1 MNDLD
6 NLPIPDNSNE
16 IDIDGLKQIISS
28 RDEYRK
34 AKDMGRTVT
43 RERVVE
49 EPKEDKRRV
58 YDINV
63 LLETAKNE
71 VNKNNEVEGKK
82 LINANFLTD
91 LDDANVPS
99 NDLVEVSEVTSENEK
114 EKEVSNTDS
123 LPLDIL
129 VDLKGTDN
137 TVVTDPIVKD
147 EVTMIEKIKD
157 GETFYSGSFNFTKKD
172 FADEEDDDNFDH
184 SKTQKNHRHIS
195 HLLGLYPG
203 KGINSNTPELME
215 AAINTLNDRGDESTG
230 WARAY
235 KLNLWARVKDGNRAY
250 SILQGLLRGCTFD
263 NLFDFHPPFQ
273 LDGNFGGSAGIA
285 EMLIQS
291 HEGYIELLPASPDA
305 WRNGSFKGLCARH
318 GFVVDAKWENFNPTA
333 VTIKST
339 IGGICHIKSNCEAI
353 LCDGR
358 SVPMMSKNGIVSF
371 DTLPDKTYTL
381 VF

>member
-1 MNDLD
+1 MESRMEKYYKENPEYYKRSKRNEALYRDITRDMNDLD

-99 NDLVEVSEVTSENEK
+99 NDLVEVSEVTSENGK

-172 FADEEDDDNFDH
+172 FADEEDDDNFFEE
-184 SKTQKNHRHIS
+184 KS
-195 HLLGLYPG
+195 HTGLKLFFLIIGLVLLIAVIYL
-203 KGINSNTPELME
+203 
-215 AAINTLNDRGDESTG
+215 AITKYVL
-230 WARAY
+230 
-235 KLNLWARVKDGNRAY
+235 
-250 SILQGLLRGCTFD
+250 
-263 NLFDFHPPFQ
+263 
-273 LDGNFGGSAGIA
+273 
-285 EMLIQS
+285 
-291 HEGYIELLPASPDA
+291 
-305 WRNGSFKGLCARH
+305 
-318 GFVVDAKWENFNPTA
+318 
-333 VTIKST
+333 
-339 IGGICHIKSNCEAI
+339 
-353 LCDGR
+353 
-358 SVPMMSKNGIVSF
+358 
-371 DTLPDKTYTL
+371 
-381 VF
+381 

>member
-1 MNDLD
+1 MESRMEKYYRENPEYYKRSKRNADLYKDIDNNINDLE

-16 IDIDGLKQIISS
+16 IDINGLKQIISS

-34 AKDMGRTVT
+34 AKDMGRTIT
-43 RERVVE
+43 RKRVE
-49 EPKEDKRRV
+49 EEPREEKRRV

-172 FADEEDDDNFDH
+172 FADEEDDDNFFEE
-184 SKTQKNHRHIS
+184 KS
-195 HLLGLYPG
+195 HTGLKLFFLIIGLVLLIAVIYL
-203 KGINSNTPELME
+203 
-215 AAINTLNDRGDESTG
+215 AITKYVL
-230 WARAY
+230 
-235 KLNLWARVKDGNRAY
+235 
-250 SILQGLLRGCTFD
+250 
-263 NLFDFHPPFQ
+263 
-273 LDGNFGGSAGIA
+273 
-285 EMLIQS
+285 
-291 HEGYIELLPASPDA
+291 
-305 WRNGSFKGLCARH
+305 
-318 GFVVDAKWENFNPTA
+318 
-333 VTIKST
+333 
-339 IGGICHIKSNCEAI
+339 
-353 LCDGR
+353 
-358 SVPMMSKNGIVSF
+358 
-371 DTLPDKTYTL
+371 
-381 VF
+381 

>member
-1 MNDLD
+1 MESRMEKYYRDDLSTFERTKRNQKLYNDISGQIDGLE
-6 NLPIPDNSNE
+6 NLPIDDNVNE
-16 IDIDGLKQIISS
+16 IDVSNLKSIISS

-99 NDLVEVSEVTSENEK
+99 NDLVEVSEVTSENGK

-172 FADEEDDDNFDH
+172 FADEEDDDNFFEE
-184 SKTQKNHRHIS
+184 KS
-195 HLLGLYPG
+195 HTGLKLFFLIIGLVLL
-203 KGINSNTPELME
+203 
-215 AAINTLNDRGDESTG
+215 AAVIYL
-230 WARAY
+230 
-235 KLNLWARVKDGNRAY
+235 
-250 SILQGLLRGCTFD
+250 
-263 NLFDFHPPFQ
+263 
-273 LDGNFGGSAGIA
+273 
-285 EMLIQS
+285 
-291 HEGYIELLPASPDA
+291 
-305 WRNGSFKGLCARH
+305 
-318 GFVVDAKWENFNPTA
+318 
-333 VTIKST
+333 
-339 IGGICHIKSNCEAI
+339 AI
-353 LCDGR
+353 TKYVL
-358 SVPMMSKNGIVSF
+358 
-371 DTLPDKTYTL
+371 
-381 VF
+381 

>member
-1 MNDLD
+1 MESRMEKYYKENPEYYKRSKRNEALYRDITRDMNDLD

-91 LDDANVPS
+91 LDDANLPS

-172 FADEEDDDNFDH
+172 FADEDDDDNFFEE
-184 SKTQKNHRHIS
+184 KS
-195 HLLGLYPG
+195 HTGLKLFFLIIGLVLL
-203 KGINSNTPELME
+203 
-215 AAINTLNDRGDESTG
+215 AAVIYL
-230 WARAY
+230 
-235 KLNLWARVKDGNRAY
+235 
-250 SILQGLLRGCTFD
+250 
-263 NLFDFHPPFQ
+263 
-273 LDGNFGGSAGIA
+273 
-285 EMLIQS
+285 
-291 HEGYIELLPASPDA
+291 
-305 WRNGSFKGLCARH
+305 
-318 GFVVDAKWENFNPTA
+318 
-333 VTIKST
+333 
-339 IGGICHIKSNCEAI
+339 AI
-353 LCDGR
+353 TKYVL
-358 SVPMMSKNGIVSF
+358 
-371 DTLPDKTYTL
+371 
-381 VF
+381 

>member
-1 MNDLD
+1 MESRMEKYYKRSKRNEALYRDITRDMNDLD

-91 LDDANVPS
+91 LDDANLPS

-172 FADEEDDDNFDH
+172 FADEEDDDNLFEE
-184 SKTQKNHRHIS
+184 KS
-195 HLLGLYPG
+195 H
-203 KGINSNTPELME
+203 
-215 AAINTLNDRGDESTG
+215 TG
-230 WARAY
+230 
-235 KLNLWARVKDGNRAY
+235 VKVFFL
-250 SILQGLLRGCTFD
+250 IVGLL
-263 NLFDFHPPFQ
+263 L
-273 LDGNFGGSAGIA
+273 LAGVIY
-285 EMLIQS
+285 L
-291 HEGYIELLPASPDA
+291 
-305 WRNGSFKGLCARH
+305 
-318 GFVVDAKWENFNPTA
+318 
-333 VTIKST
+333 
-339 IGGICHIKSNCEAI
+339 AI
-353 LCDGR
+353 TKYVL
-358 SVPMMSKNGIVSF
+358 
-371 DTLPDKTYTL
+371 
-381 VF
+381 

>member
-91 LDDANVPS
+91 LDDANLPS

-172 FADEEDDDNFDH
+172 FADEEDDDNFFEE
-184 SKTQKNHRHIS
+184 KS
-195 HLLGLYPG
+195 HTGLKLFFLIIGLVLLIAVIYL
-203 KGINSNTPELME
+203 
-215 AAINTLNDRGDESTG
+215 AITKYVL
-230 WARAY
+230 
-235 KLNLWARVKDGNRAY
+235 
-250 SILQGLLRGCTFD
+250 
-263 NLFDFHPPFQ
+263 
-273 LDGNFGGSAGIA
+273 
-285 EMLIQS
+285 
-291 HEGYIELLPASPDA
+291 
-305 WRNGSFKGLCARH
+305 
-318 GFVVDAKWENFNPTA
+318 
-333 VTIKST
+333 
-339 IGGICHIKSNCEAI
+339 
-353 LCDGR
+353 
-358 SVPMMSKNGIVSF
+358 
-371 DTLPDKTYTL
+371 
-381 VF
+381 

>member
-1 MNDLD
+1 MEKYYKENPEYYKRSKRNEALYRDITRDMNDLD

-172 FADEEDDDNFDH
+172 FADEEDDDNFFEE
-184 SKTQKNHRHIS
+184 KS
-195 HLLGLYPG
+195 HTGLKLFFLIIGLVLL
-203 KGINSNTPELME
+203 
-215 AAINTLNDRGDESTG
+215 AAVIYL
-230 WARAY
+230 
-235 KLNLWARVKDGNRAY
+235 
-250 SILQGLLRGCTFD
+250 
-263 NLFDFHPPFQ
+263 
-273 LDGNFGGSAGIA
+273 
-285 EMLIQS
+285 
-291 HEGYIELLPASPDA
+291 
-305 WRNGSFKGLCARH
+305 
-318 GFVVDAKWENFNPTA
+318 
-333 VTIKST
+333 
-339 IGGICHIKSNCEAI
+339 AI
-353 LCDGR
+353 TKYVL
-358 SVPMMSKNGIVSF
+358 
-371 DTLPDKTYTL
+371 
-381 VF
+381 

>member
-1 MNDLD
+1 MESRMEKYYRENPEYYKRSKRNEALYKDISRDMNDLE

-16 IDIDGLKQIISS
+16 IDINGLKQIISS

-34 AKDMGRTVT
+34 AKDMGRTIP

-114 EKEVSNTDS
+114 EKEKEVSNTDS

-172 FADEEDDDNFDH
+172 FADDEEEDFFEE
-184 SKTQKNHRHIS
+184 KS
-195 HLLGLYPG
+195 HTGLKVFFLIIGLVLL
-203 KGINSNTPELME
+203 
-215 AAINTLNDRGDESTG
+215 AAVIYL
-230 WARAY
+230 
-235 KLNLWARVKDGNRAY
+235 
-250 SILQGLLRGCTFD
+250 
-263 NLFDFHPPFQ
+263 
-273 LDGNFGGSAGIA
+273 
-285 EMLIQS
+285 
-291 HEGYIELLPASPDA
+291 
-305 WRNGSFKGLCARH
+305 
-318 GFVVDAKWENFNPTA
+318 
-333 VTIKST
+333 
-339 IGGICHIKSNCEAI
+339 AI
-353 LCDGR
+353 TKYVL
-358 SVPMMSKNGIVSF
+358 K
-371 DTLPDKTYTL
+371 
-381 VF
+381 

>member
-1 MNDLD
+1 MESRMEKYYRENPEYYKRSKRNEALYKDVSRDMNDLE

-16 IDIDGLKQIISS
+16 IDINGLKQIISS

-99 NDLVEVSEVTSENEK
+99 NDLVEVSEVTSEK

-172 FADEEDDDNFDH
+172 FADEEEDFFEE
-184 SKTQKNHRHIS
+184 KS
-195 HLLGLYPG
+195 HTGL
-203 KGINSNTPELME
+203 KVFFLVI
-215 AAINTLNDRGDESTG
+215 
-230 WARAY
+230 
-235 KLNLWARVKDGNRAY
+235 
-250 SILQGLLRGCTFD
+250 GLL
-263 NLFDFHPPFQ
+263 L
-273 LDGNFGGSAGIA
+273 LAGVIY
-285 EMLIQS
+285 L
-291 HEGYIELLPASPDA
+291 
-305 WRNGSFKGLCARH
+305 
-318 GFVVDAKWENFNPTA
+318 
-333 VTIKST
+333 
-339 IGGICHIKSNCEAI
+339 AI
-353 LCDGR
+353 TKYVL
-358 SVPMMSKNGIVSF
+358 
-371 DTLPDKTYTL
+371 
-381 VF
+381 

>member
-1 MNDLD
+1 MESRMEKYYKENPEYYKRSKRNEALYRDITRDMNDLD

-91 LDDANVPS
+91 LDDANLPS

-172 FADEEDDDNFDH
+172 FADEEDDDNLFEE
-184 SKTQKNHRHIS
+184 KS
-195 HLLGLYPG
+195 H
-203 KGINSNTPELME
+203 
-215 AAINTLNDRGDESTG
+215 TG
-230 WARAY
+230 
-235 KLNLWARVKDGNRAY
+235 VKVFFL
-250 SILQGLLRGCTFD
+250 IVGLL
-263 NLFDFHPPFQ
+263 L
-273 LDGNFGGSAGIA
+273 LAGVIY
-285 EMLIQS
+285 L
-291 HEGYIELLPASPDA
+291 
-305 WRNGSFKGLCARH
+305 
-318 GFVVDAKWENFNPTA
+318 
-333 VTIKST
+333 
-339 IGGICHIKSNCEAI
+339 AI
-353 LCDGR
+353 TKYVL
-358 SVPMMSKNGIVSF
+358 
-371 DTLPDKTYTL
+371 
-381 VF
+381 

>member
-1 MNDLD
+1 MESRMEKYYRENPEYYKRSKRNVNLYKDIDNNINDLE

-16 IDIDGLKQIISS
+16 IDINGLKQIISS

-34 AKDMGRTVT
+34 AKDMGRTIT
-43 RERVVE
+43 RKRVE
-49 EPKEDKRRV
+49 EEPREEKRRV

-99 NDLVEVSEVTSENEK
+99 NDFVEVSEVTSEK

-172 FADEEDDDNFDH
+172 FADENDDDLFEE
-184 SKTQKNHRHIS
+184 KS
-195 HLLGLYPG
+195 H
-203 KGINSNTPELME
+203 
-215 AAINTLNDRGDESTG
+215 TG
-230 WARAY
+230 
-235 KLNLWARVKDGNRAY
+235 VKVFFL
-250 SILQGLLRGCTFD
+250 IVGLL
-263 NLFDFHPPFQ
+263 L
-273 LDGNFGGSAGIA
+273 LAGVIY
-285 EMLIQS
+285 L
-291 HEGYIELLPASPDA
+291 
-305 WRNGSFKGLCARH
+305 
-318 GFVVDAKWENFNPTA
+318 
-333 VTIKST
+333 
-339 IGGICHIKSNCEAI
+339 AI
-353 LCDGR
+353 TKYVL
-358 SVPMMSKNGIVSF
+358 
-371 DTLPDKTYTL
+371 
-381 VF
+381 

>member
-1 MNDLD
+1 MESRMEKYYKENPEYYKRSKRNEALYRDITRDMNDLD

-99 NDLVEVSEVTSENEK
+99 NDLVEVSEVTSENGK

-172 FADEEDDDNFDH
+172 FADEEDDDNFFEE
-184 SKTQKNHRHIS
+184 KS
-195 HLLGLYPG
+195 HTGL
-203 KGINSNTPELME
+203 KVFFLI
-215 AAINTLNDRGDESTG
+215 I
-230 WARAY
+230 
-235 KLNLWARVKDGNRAY
+235 
-250 SILQGLLRGCTFD
+250 GLL
-263 NLFDFHPPFQ
+263 L
-273 LDGNFGGSAGIA
+273 LAGVIY
-285 EMLIQS
+285 L
-291 HEGYIELLPASPDA
+291 
-305 WRNGSFKGLCARH
+305 
-318 GFVVDAKWENFNPTA
+318 
-333 VTIKST
+333 
-339 IGGICHIKSNCEAI
+339 AI
-353 LCDGR
+353 TKYVL
-358 SVPMMSKNGIVSF
+358 
-371 DTLPDKTYTL
+371 
-381 VF
+381 

>member
-1 MNDLD
+1 MESRMEKYYKENPEYYKRSKRNEALYRDITRDMNDLD

-91 LDDANVPS
+91 LDDANLPS

-172 FADEEDDDNFDH
+172 FADGEDDDNFFEE
-184 SKTQKNHRHIS
+184 KS
-195 HLLGLYPG
+195 HTGLKLFFLIIGLVLL
-203 KGINSNTPELME
+203 
-215 AAINTLNDRGDESTG
+215 AAVIYL
-230 WARAY
+230 
-235 KLNLWARVKDGNRAY
+235 
-250 SILQGLLRGCTFD
+250 
-263 NLFDFHPPFQ
+263 
-273 LDGNFGGSAGIA
+273 
-285 EMLIQS
+285 
-291 HEGYIELLPASPDA
+291 
-305 WRNGSFKGLCARH
+305 
-318 GFVVDAKWENFNPTA
+318 
-333 VTIKST
+333 
-339 IGGICHIKSNCEAI
+339 AI
-353 LCDGR
+353 TKYVL
-358 SVPMMSKNGIVSF
+358 
-371 DTLPDKTYTL
+371 
-381 VF
+381 

>member
-1 MNDLD
+1 MESRMEKYYKENPEYYKRSKRNEALYRDITRDMNDLD

-91 LDDANVPS
+91 LDDANLPS
-99 NDLVEVSEVTSENEK
+99 NDLVEVSEVTSENGK

-172 FADEEDDDNFDH
+172 FADEEDDDNLFEE
-184 SKTQKNHRHIS
+184 KS
-195 HLLGLYPG
+195 HTGLKLFFLIIGLVLL
-203 KGINSNTPELME
+203 
-215 AAINTLNDRGDESTG
+215 
-230 WARAY
+230 
-235 KLNLWARVKDGNRAY
+235 
-250 SILQGLLRGCTFD
+250 
-263 NLFDFHPPFQ
+263 
-273 LDGNFGGSAGIA
+273 
-285 EMLIQS
+285 
-291 HEGYIELLPASPDA
+291 
-305 WRNGSFKGLCARH
+305 
-318 GFVVDAKWENFNPTA
+318 TA
-333 VTIKST
+333 VIYL
-339 IGGICHIKSNCEAI
+339 AI
-353 LCDGR
+353 TKYVL
-358 SVPMMSKNGIVSF
+358 
-371 DTLPDKTYTL
+371 
-381 VF
+381 

>member
-1 MNDLD
+1 MESRMEKYYKENPEYYKRSKRNEALYRDITRDMNDLD

-91 LDDANVPS
+91 LDDANLPS

-172 FADEEDDDNFDH
+172 FADEEDDDNFFEE
-184 SKTQKNHRHIS
+184 KS
-195 HLLGLYPG
+195 HTGLKLFFLIIGLVLLIAVIYL
-203 KGINSNTPELME
+203 
-215 AAINTLNDRGDESTG
+215 AITKYVL
-230 WARAY
+230 
-235 KLNLWARVKDGNRAY
+235 
-250 SILQGLLRGCTFD
+250 
-263 NLFDFHPPFQ
+263 
-273 LDGNFGGSAGIA
+273 
-285 EMLIQS
+285 
-291 HEGYIELLPASPDA
+291 
-305 WRNGSFKGLCARH
+305 
-318 GFVVDAKWENFNPTA
+318 
-333 VTIKST
+333 
-339 IGGICHIKSNCEAI
+339 
-353 LCDGR
+353 
-358 SVPMMSKNGIVSF
+358 
-371 DTLPDKTYTL
+371 
-381 VF
+381 

>member
-1 MNDLD
+1 MESRMEKYYKENPEYYKRSKRNEALYRDITRDMNDLD

-172 FADEEDDDNFDH
+172 FADEEDDDNFFEE
-184 SKTQKNHRHIS
+184 KS
-195 HLLGLYPG
+195 HTGVKVFFLIVGLILLAGVIYL
-203 KGINSNTPELME
+203 
-215 AAINTLNDRGDESTG
+215 AITKYVL
-230 WARAY
+230 
-235 KLNLWARVKDGNRAY
+235 
-250 SILQGLLRGCTFD
+250 
-263 NLFDFHPPFQ
+263 
-273 LDGNFGGSAGIA
+273 
-285 EMLIQS
+285 
-291 HEGYIELLPASPDA
+291 
-305 WRNGSFKGLCARH
+305 
-318 GFVVDAKWENFNPTA
+318 
-333 VTIKST
+333 
-339 IGGICHIKSNCEAI
+339 
-353 LCDGR
+353 
-358 SVPMMSKNGIVSF
+358 
-371 DTLPDKTYTL
+371 
-381 VF
+381 

>member
-1 MNDLD
+1 MESRMEKYYKENPEYYKRSKRNEALYRDITRDMNDLD

-172 FADEEDDDNFDH
+172 FADEEDDDNFFEE
-184 SKTQKNHRHIS
+184 KS
-195 HLLGLYPG
+195 H
-203 KGINSNTPELME
+203 
-215 AAINTLNDRGDESTG
+215 TG
-230 WARAY
+230 
-235 KLNLWARVKDGNRAY
+235 VKVFFL
-250 SILQGLLRGCTFD
+250 IVGLL
-263 NLFDFHPPFQ
+263 L
-273 LDGNFGGSAGIA
+273 LAGVIY
-285 EMLIQS
+285 L
-291 HEGYIELLPASPDA
+291 
-305 WRNGSFKGLCARH
+305 
-318 GFVVDAKWENFNPTA
+318 
-333 VTIKST
+333 
-339 IGGICHIKSNCEAI
+339 AI
-353 LCDGR
+353 TKYVL
-358 SVPMMSKNGIVSF
+358 
-371 DTLPDKTYTL
+371 
-381 VF
+381 

>member
-1 MNDLD
+1 MESRMEKYYRENPEYYKRSKRNVNLYKDIDNDINDLE

-16 IDIDGLKQIISS
+16 IDINGLKQIISS

-34 AKDMGRTVT
+34 AKDMGRTIT
-43 RERVVE
+43 RKRVE
-49 EPKEDKRRV
+49 EEPREEKRRV

-99 NDLVEVSEVTSENEK
+99 NDFVEVSEVTSEK

-172 FADEEDDDNFDH
+172 FADEDDDDLIEE
-184 SKTQKNHRHIS
+184 KS
-195 HLLGLYPG
+195 HTGVKVFFLIVGVLLLAGVIYL
-203 KGINSNTPELME
+203 
-215 AAINTLNDRGDESTG
+215 AITKYVL
-230 WARAY
+230 
-235 KLNLWARVKDGNRAY
+235 
-250 SILQGLLRGCTFD
+250 
-263 NLFDFHPPFQ
+263 
-273 LDGNFGGSAGIA
+273 
-285 EMLIQS
+285 
-291 HEGYIELLPASPDA
+291 
-305 WRNGSFKGLCARH
+305 
-318 GFVVDAKWENFNPTA
+318 
-333 VTIKST
+333 
-339 IGGICHIKSNCEAI
+339 
-353 LCDGR
+353 
-358 SVPMMSKNGIVSF
+358 
-371 DTLPDKTYTL
+371 
-381 VF
+381 

>member
-1 MNDLD
+1 MESRMEKYYKENLEYYKRSKRNEALYRDITRDMNDLD

-71 VNKNNEVEGKK
+71 VNKNIEVEGKK

-172 FADEEDDDNFDH
+172 FADEEDDDNFFEE
-184 SKTQKNHRHIS
+184 KS
-195 HLLGLYPG
+195 HTGLKLFFLIIGLVLLIAVIYL
-203 KGINSNTPELME
+203 
-215 AAINTLNDRGDESTG
+215 AITKYVL
-230 WARAY
+230 
-235 KLNLWARVKDGNRAY
+235 
-250 SILQGLLRGCTFD
+250 
-263 NLFDFHPPFQ
+263 
-273 LDGNFGGSAGIA
+273 
-285 EMLIQS
+285 
-291 HEGYIELLPASPDA
+291 
-305 WRNGSFKGLCARH
+305 
-318 GFVVDAKWENFNPTA
+318 
-333 VTIKST
+333 
-339 IGGICHIKSNCEAI
+339 
-353 LCDGR
+353 
-358 SVPMMSKNGIVSF
+358 
-371 DTLPDKTYTL
+371 
-381 VF
+381 

>member
-1 MNDLD
+1 MESRMEKYYKENPEYYKRSKRNEALYRDITRDMNDLD

-114 EKEVSNTDS
+114 EKEKEVSNTDS

-172 FADEEDDDNFDH
+172 FADEEDDDNLFEE
-184 SKTQKNHRHIS
+184 KS
-195 HLLGLYPG
+195 HTGLKLFLLIIGLVLLIAVIY
-203 KGINSNTPELME
+203 L
-215 AAINTLNDRGDESTG
+215 AITKYVL
-230 WARAY
+230 
-235 KLNLWARVKDGNRAY
+235 
-250 SILQGLLRGCTFD
+250 
-263 NLFDFHPPFQ
+263 
-273 LDGNFGGSAGIA
+273 
-285 EMLIQS
+285 
-291 HEGYIELLPASPDA
+291 
-305 WRNGSFKGLCARH
+305 
-318 GFVVDAKWENFNPTA
+318 
-333 VTIKST
+333 
-339 IGGICHIKSNCEAI
+339 
-353 LCDGR
+353 
-358 SVPMMSKNGIVSF
+358 
-371 DTLPDKTYTL
+371 
-381 VF
+381 

>member
-1 MNDLD
+1 MESRMEKYYKENPEYYKRSKRNEALYRDITRDMNDLD

-91 LDDANVPS
+91 LDDANLPS

-172 FADEEDDDNFDH
+172 FADEEDDDNFFEE
-184 SKTQKNHRHIS
+184 KS
-195 HLLGLYPG
+195 HTGLKLFFLIIGLVLL
-203 KGINSNTPELME
+203 
-215 AAINTLNDRGDESTG
+215 AAVIYL
-230 WARAY
+230 
-235 KLNLWARVKDGNRAY
+235 
-250 SILQGLLRGCTFD
+250 
-263 NLFDFHPPFQ
+263 
-273 LDGNFGGSAGIA
+273 
-285 EMLIQS
+285 
-291 HEGYIELLPASPDA
+291 
-305 WRNGSFKGLCARH
+305 
-318 GFVVDAKWENFNPTA
+318 
-333 VTIKST
+333 
-339 IGGICHIKSNCEAI
+339 AI
-353 LCDGR
+353 TKYVL
-358 SVPMMSKNGIVSF
+358 
-371 DTLPDKTYTL
+371 
-381 VF
+381 

>member
-1 MNDLD
+1 MESRMEKYYKENPEYYKRSKRNEALYRDITRDMNDLD

-91 LDDANVPS
+91 LDDANLPS

-172 FADEEDDDNFDH
+172 FADEEDDDNFFEE
-184 SKTQKNHRHIS
+184 KS
-195 HLLGLYPG
+195 HTGLKLFFLIIGLVLLVAVIYL
-203 KGINSNTPELME
+203 
-215 AAINTLNDRGDESTG
+215 AITKYVL
-230 WARAY
+230 
-235 KLNLWARVKDGNRAY
+235 
-250 SILQGLLRGCTFD
+250 
-263 NLFDFHPPFQ
+263 
-273 LDGNFGGSAGIA
+273 
-285 EMLIQS
+285 
-291 HEGYIELLPASPDA
+291 
-305 WRNGSFKGLCARH
+305 
-318 GFVVDAKWENFNPTA
+318 
-333 VTIKST
+333 
-339 IGGICHIKSNCEAI
+339 
-353 LCDGR
+353 
-358 SVPMMSKNGIVSF
+358 
-371 DTLPDKTYTL
+371 
-381 VF
+381 

>member
-1 MNDLD
+1 MESRMEKYYKENPEYYKRSKRNEALYRDITRDMNDLD

-172 FADEEDDDNFDH
+172 FADEEDDDNFFEE
-184 SKTQKNHRHIS
+184 KS
-195 HLLGLYPG
+195 HTGVKVFFLIVGLVLLIAVIYL
-203 KGINSNTPELME
+203 
-215 AAINTLNDRGDESTG
+215 AITKYVL
-230 WARAY
+230 
-235 KLNLWARVKDGNRAY
+235 
-250 SILQGLLRGCTFD
+250 
-263 NLFDFHPPFQ
+263 
-273 LDGNFGGSAGIA
+273 
-285 EMLIQS
+285 
-291 HEGYIELLPASPDA
+291 
-305 WRNGSFKGLCARH
+305 
-318 GFVVDAKWENFNPTA
+318 
-333 VTIKST
+333 
-339 IGGICHIKSNCEAI
+339 
-353 LCDGR
+353 
-358 SVPMMSKNGIVSF
+358 
-371 DTLPDKTYTL
+371 
-381 VF
+381 

>member
-1 MNDLD
+1 MESRMEKYYKETPEYYTRSKRNEALYRDITRDMNDLD

-172 FADEEDDDNFDH
+172 FADEEDDDNLFEE
-184 SKTQKNHRHIS
+184 KS
-195 HLLGLYPG
+195 H
-203 KGINSNTPELME
+203 
-215 AAINTLNDRGDESTG
+215 TG
-230 WARAY
+230 
-235 KLNLWARVKDGNRAY
+235 VKVFFL
-250 SILQGLLRGCTFD
+250 IVGLL
-263 NLFDFHPPFQ
+263 L
-273 LDGNFGGSAGIA
+273 LAGVIY
-285 EMLIQS
+285 L
-291 HEGYIELLPASPDA
+291 
-305 WRNGSFKGLCARH
+305 
-318 GFVVDAKWENFNPTA
+318 
-333 VTIKST
+333 
-339 IGGICHIKSNCEAI
+339 AI
-353 LCDGR
+353 TKYVL
-358 SVPMMSKNGIVSF
+358 
-371 DTLPDKTYTL
+371 
-381 VF
+381 

>member
-1 MNDLD
+1 MESRMEKYYKENPEYYKRSKRNEALYRDITRDMNDLD

-28 RDEYRK
+28 RDKYRK

-172 FADEEDDDNFDH
+172 FADEEDDDNFFEE
-184 SKTQKNHRHIS
+184 KS
-195 HLLGLYPG
+195 HTGLKLFFLIIGLVLL
-203 KGINSNTPELME
+203 
-215 AAINTLNDRGDESTG
+215 AAVIYL
-230 WARAY
+230 
-235 KLNLWARVKDGNRAY
+235 
-250 SILQGLLRGCTFD
+250 
-263 NLFDFHPPFQ
+263 
-273 LDGNFGGSAGIA
+273 
-285 EMLIQS
+285 
-291 HEGYIELLPASPDA
+291 
-305 WRNGSFKGLCARH
+305 
-318 GFVVDAKWENFNPTA
+318 
-333 VTIKST
+333 
-339 IGGICHIKSNCEAI
+339 AI
-353 LCDGR
+353 TKYVL
-358 SVPMMSKNGIVSF
+358 
-371 DTLPDKTYTL
+371 
-381 VF
+381 

>member
-1 MNDLD
+1 MESRMEKYYKENPEYYKRSKRNEVLYRDITRDMNDLD

-34 AKDMGRTVT
+34 AKDMGRNVT

-99 NDLVEVSEVTSENEK
+99 NDLVEVSEVTSENGK

-172 FADEEDDDNFDH
+172 FADEEDDDNFFEE
-184 SKTQKNHRHIS
+184 KS
-195 HLLGLYPG
+195 HTGLKLFFLIIGLVLL
-203 KGINSNTPELME
+203 
-215 AAINTLNDRGDESTG
+215 AAVIYL
-230 WARAY
+230 
-235 KLNLWARVKDGNRAY
+235 
-250 SILQGLLRGCTFD
+250 
-263 NLFDFHPPFQ
+263 
-273 LDGNFGGSAGIA
+273 
-285 EMLIQS
+285 
-291 HEGYIELLPASPDA
+291 
-305 WRNGSFKGLCARH
+305 
-318 GFVVDAKWENFNPTA
+318 
-333 VTIKST
+333 
-339 IGGICHIKSNCEAI
+339 AI
-353 LCDGR
+353 TKYVL
-358 SVPMMSKNGIVSF
+358 
-371 DTLPDKTYTL
+371 
-381 VF
+381 

>member
-1 MNDLD
+1 MESRMEKYYKKNPEYYKRSKRNEALYRDITRDMNDLD

-91 LDDANVPS
+91 LDDANLPS

-172 FADEEDDDNFDH
+172 FADEEDDDNFFEE
-184 SKTQKNHRHIS
+184 KS
-195 HLLGLYPG
+195 HTGLKLFFLIIGLVLLIAVIYL
-203 KGINSNTPELME
+203 
-215 AAINTLNDRGDESTG
+215 AITKYVL
-230 WARAY
+230 
-235 KLNLWARVKDGNRAY
+235 
-250 SILQGLLRGCTFD
+250 
-263 NLFDFHPPFQ
+263 
-273 LDGNFGGSAGIA
+273 
-285 EMLIQS
+285 
-291 HEGYIELLPASPDA
+291 
-305 WRNGSFKGLCARH
+305 
-318 GFVVDAKWENFNPTA
+318 
-333 VTIKST
+333 
-339 IGGICHIKSNCEAI
+339 
-353 LCDGR
+353 
-358 SVPMMSKNGIVSF
+358 
-371 DTLPDKTYTL
+371 
-381 VF
+381 